1 MGINWIVSFRSH
13 HASVSLLRKTNNC
26 FKLEVQI
33 KKSKTGFTFKHSLTT
48 QSHSHTQCFV

>member
-33 KKSKTGFTFKHSLTT
+33 KKSKTGFKHSLTT